1 MKRKISEPLQAKSTL
16 VGLPAGHPYAQA
28 VDGTWRPARL
38 TAGAWEAIRGPVMVA
53 LALDI
58 ARNGPRTQDVTT
70 TRGRR
75 NELVRYMAWL
85 ADNEPELLHTS
96 PFDTDEINRYL
107 AVSESMKQ
115 RTHRSRTAVKSTLLS
130 FAPDRANAKPAE
142 PKNSNA
148 PISDDLFNAARQEA
162 KLIRSIETRHSTLAV
177 LALGRGCGLMAKD
190 MRYVTG
196 DHIEAKPY
204 AGTWVHVTTPNAERS
219 VPVLARFAG
228 DLKRVA
234 AARGS
239 RPLIA
244 HNGKAPTSPTVPQV
258 LTWNLTLRLRRS
270 GLSGALVNTGMLRK
284 AWLAEQLESNAP
296 LKLLMD
302 AGGVSSLRCLE
313 ELLTRF
319 APEPGN
325 MSDARHARLLGGRR

>member
-1 MKRKISEPLQAKSTL
+1 MLLAS
-16 VGLPAGHPYAQA
+16 LPGGHPYAESA
-28 VDGTWRPARL
+28 DGTWKPARVPAA
-38 TAGAWEAIRGPVMVA
+38 TWNTIREPVTIA
-53 LALDI
+53 LAQDI
-58 ARNGPRTQDVTT
+58 ARNGNRTLDIST

-85 ADNEPELLHTS
+85 ADNEPELLHTN

-107 AVSESMKQ
+107 AVSDNMKR
-115 RTHRSRTAVKSTLLS
+115 RTHRSRIAVKSSLLS
-130 FAPDRANAKPAE
+130 FAPDRANTKPLE

-219 VPVLARFAG
+219 VPALARFAA
-228 DLKRVA
+228 DLKRIA
-234 AARGS
+234 AARGP

-244 HNGKAPTSPTVPQV
+244 YSGNTPTSPTIPRV

-270 GLSGALVNTGMLRK
+270 GITSALVNTGMLRK
-284 AWLAEQLESNAP
+284 AWLAEQLENNTP
-296 LKLLMD
+296 LKLLME

-319 APEPGN
+319 APESSEDL
-325 MSDARHARLLGGRR
+325 SDARRARRLGGRA